1 MLLKTHDQIIIFIV
15 AGSYTDSRGIEL
27 IRRDV
32 EKFISERDKIQAD
45 YNNIYL
51 INGATDGI
59 RVMLLILMLDIIII
73 VSIVA
78 DSHFV
83 MSDGRR

>member
-1 MLLKTHDQIIIFIV
+1 M

-27 IRRDV
+27 IRTDV
-32 EKFISERDKIQAD
+32 EKFISERDNIQAD

-59 RVMLLILMLDIIII
+59 RVMLLILMLDIIRI